1 MVITEVF
8 GIVGL
13 MHVVSNVM
21 EHIEH
26 TPMEPVMNKLKTA
39 DYVLLYIL
47 IVVIIYSS
55 VSVMMEMYG

>member
-21 EHIEH
+21 EHTEH
-26 TPMEPVMNKLKTA
+26 TPMEPVMNKLKTR
-39 DYVLLYIL
+39 DFVLLYIS

-55 VSVMMEMYG
+55 LTLLCRC